1 MRIFITGAQGTGK
14 STLVKRLEEELPSLH
29 THDSM
34 SREFMDYKD
43 EQFGEDFQYKISLYC
58 LDMYVNDHDFIS
70 SRSYFDS
77 IAYPSMNEKY
87 NGIVDMVRLYKKYL
101 FQDDCIYFYLPIEF
115 NISSDG
121 NDLRCVDKEYQRK
134 IDNLIRLEIASLSKE
149 EQEKVITLHGSVEE
163 RMDQIMKAL
172 L

>member
-34 SREFMDYKD
+34 SREFMDFKD

-77 IAYPSMNEKY
+77 IAYPTMNEKY
-87 NGIVDMVRLYKKYL
+87 NDIVSMVRPYKKYI
-101 FQDDCIYFYLPIEF
+101 FQD
-115 NISSDG
+115 
-121 NDLRCVDKEYQRK
+121 
-134 IDNLIRLEIASLSKE
+134 A
-149 EQEKVITLHGSVEE
+149 
-163 RMDQIMKAL
+163 
-172 L
+172 